1 MTEKRCEQER
11 AVSVKNRGSCCGQ
24 QLNIMAAAFAN
35 YLGEGLSV
43 DQLGLLSAFLQSVG
57 ESLDVIASARQLC
70 AGNDNNIADNSYRSV
85 KWDFSEKIKVR
96 P

>member
-11 AVSVKNRGSCCGQ
+11 AVSVENRGSCCGQ
-24 QLNIMAAAFAN
+24 QLNIMAAN

-70 AGNDNNIADNSYRSV
+70 AGNDNNIADN
-85 KWDFSEKIKVR
+85 
-96 P
+96 

>member
-35 YLGEGLSV
+35 YLG
-43 DQLGLLSAFLQSVG
+43 QLGLLSAFLQSVG

-70 AGNDNNIADNSYRSV
+70 AGNDNNIADN
-85 KWDFSEKIKVR
+85 
-96 P
+96 

>member
-11 AVSVKNRGSCCGQ
+11 AVSVENRGSCCGQ

-43 DQLGLLSAFLQSVG
+43 DQLGLLSAFLQS
-57 ESLDVIASARQLC
+57 LDVIVSARQLC
-70 AGNDNNIADNSYRSV
+70 AGNDNNIADN
-85 KWDFSEKIKVR
+85 
-96 P
+96 

>member
-11 AVSVKNRGSCCGQ
+11 AVSVENWSCCGQ

-70 AGNDNNIADNSYRSV
+70 AGNDNNIADN
-85 KWDFSEKIKVR
+85 
-96 P
+96 

>member
-1 MTEKRCEQER
+1 MMHIMTGKHCEQER
-11 AVSVKNRGSCCGQ
+11 AVSVENRGSCCSQ

-70 AGNDNNIADNSYRSV
+70 AGNDNNIADN
-85 KWDFSEKIKVR
+85 
-96 P
+96 

>member
-1 MTEKRCEQER
+1 MSRKGRYQWKTGDRA
-11 AVSVKNRGSCCGQ
+11 AVSS
-24 QLNIMAAAFAN
+24 LIN

-70 AGNDNNIADNSYRSV
+70 AGNDNNIADN
-85 KWDFSEKIKVR
+85 
-96 P
+96 

>member
-11 AVSVKNRGSCCGQ
+11 AVSVENRGSCCGQ

-43 DQLGLLSAFLQSVG
+43 DQLGLL
-57 ESLDVIASARQLC
+57 DVIASARQLC
-70 AGNDNNIADNSYRSV
+70 AGNDNNIADN
-85 KWDFSEKIKVR
+85 
-96 P
+96 

>member
-11 AVSVKNRGSCCGQ
+11 AVSVENRGSCCGQ

-43 DQLGLLSAFLQSVG
+43 DQLGLLSAFLG

-70 AGNDNNIADNSYRSV
+70 AGNDNNIADN
-85 KWDFSEKIKVR
+85 
-96 P
+96 

>member
-1 MTEKRCEQER
+1 VE
-11 AVSVKNRGSCCGQ
+11 NRGSCCGQ

-70 AGNDNNIADNSYRSV
+70 AGNDNNIADNWYRSV

>member
-11 AVSVKNRGSCCGQ
+11 AVSVENRGSCCGQ

-43 DQLGLLSAFLQSVG
+43 DQLGLLSAFCSRW
-57 ESLDVIASARQLC
+57 ASRLTLSPPQ
-70 AGNDNNIADNSYRSV
+70 GSFVQEMI
-85 KWDFSEKIKVR
+85 II
-96 P
+96 

>member
-24 QLNIMAAAFAN
+24 QLNIMAAAF
-35 YLGEGLSV
+35 GEGLSV

-70 AGNDNNIADNSYRSV
+70 AGNDNNIADN
-85 KWDFSEKIKVR
+85 
-96 P
+96 